1 MPLSILSCSSA
12 NRPAKRQRTV
22 ASLLLSGNEGCW
34 IGVVKPGRL
43 VRTADRAVAGY
54 RTSLSLCVWVMNVYS
69 FPPGCSSDRSVLGR
83 KAATPLSKVG

>member
-1 MPLSILSCSSA
+1 
-12 NRPAKRQRTV
+12 
-22 ASLLLSGNEGCW
+22 
-34 IGVVKPGRL
+34 VVKPGRL